1 MSLRA
6 TKSSWKIRNPPCK
19 REPLGYEHVFNE
31 ADAERLQHGLIPQGM
46 EDKWFAYF
54 EDGWLH
60 LHRSWTGSLIYWIK
74 LSSCPGGMH
83 VTESWVNRDPDQ
95 YQEDDNAVDRSRLNV
110 VLQRLL
116 LGQAV
121 DSQS

>member
-6 TKSSWKIRNPPCK
+6 TKSSWKIRKPPCK

-31 ADAERLQHGLIPQGM
+31 TDAERLQHGLIPQGM

-83 VTESWVNRDPDQ
+83 VTWR
-95 YQEDDNAVDRSRLNV
+95 ACHM
-110 VLQRLL
+110 
-116 LGQAV
+116 ACM
-121 DSQS
+121 SQSHGSIVTLDVRMVSPNRPPVN